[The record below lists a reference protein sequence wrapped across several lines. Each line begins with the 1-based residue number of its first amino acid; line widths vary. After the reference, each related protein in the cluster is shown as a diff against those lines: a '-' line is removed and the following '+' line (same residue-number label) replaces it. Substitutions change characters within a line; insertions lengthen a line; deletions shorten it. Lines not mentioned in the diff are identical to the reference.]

1 MNFMVSDDELK
12 ASILHRLAKKRKWGE
27 SHTAFENVAKGV
39 PSHLRGKLK
48 DLAEELI
55 KEGLSRWQK
64 NRDKFWHQKDAKGF
78 IIKKPTSYGLQI
90 SLSVERSEEIKWRIK
105 KYFDL
110 VL

>member
-1 MNFMVSDDELK
+1 MVSDDELK

-39 PSHLRGKLK
+39 PSHLKGKLK

-55 KEGLSRWQK
+55 KEG
-64 NRDKFWHQKDAKGF
+64 F
-78 IIKKPTSYGLQI
+78 IIKKPTGYGLQI
-90 SLSVERSEEIKWRIK
+90 SLNVERSEEIKWRIK

>member
-1 MNFMVSDDELK
+1 MVSDDELK

-48 DLAEELI
+48 ELAEELM
-55 KEGLSRWQK
+55 KE
-64 NRDKFWHQKDAKGF
+64 GF